1 MTASITPERW
11 FTRLGLAAVAFAGT
25 AFYAGSFQF
34 LGGRESLGTAGV
46 AIGIAAGVSWL
57 IFGALLLLL
66 TAGRPSALDWADA
79 CLRTMAAGI
88 VVLVLA
94 ALFNGGVAL
103 SNTRPPAA
111 LLAAIHLVLL
121 LIGNL
126 LMCGVFYRNARR
138 LGLSPRKA
146 IAAWMLG
153 LNGAFMLILL
163 SLYRSGAMQP

>member
-1 MTASITPERW
+1 MTASMTPERW
-11 FTRLGLAAVAFAGT
+11 STRLGLAAIAFAGT
-25 AFYAGSFQF
+25 ALYAGSFQV
-34 LGGRESLGTAGV
+34 LAGLDSFGAAGMAV
-46 AIGIAAGVSWL
+46 GIAAGVAWVV
-57 IFGALLLLL
+57 FGVLLMLL
-66 TAGRPSALDWADA
+66 TAARPSPLHWADV

-88 VVLVLA
+88 VVLVMA

-103 SNTRPPAA
+103 SGALPPAP
-111 LLAAIHLVLL
+111 LLAAVHLVLL

-163 SLYRSGAMQP
+163 SLYQSGAMQP